1 MEGVA
6 VPCLLAVFG
15 AFFPRLAVLFI
26 WIARPA
32 YFTAAFGDLILWPL
46 LGIIFLP
53 FTTLIYVLLWSPAGL
68 SGFDWL
74 WLILAFVL
82 DIGHLVGSGYANR
95 ERAGGFYSG
104 GSTG

>member
-1 MEGVA
+1 MEGPPVG
-6 VPCLLAVFG
+6 CLVVTFG

-26 WIARPA
+26 WLARPGM
-32 YFTAAFGDLILWPL
+32 FEAAIGSAFVAL

-53 FTTLIYVLLWSPAGL
+53 FTTLVYVVLWEPGGL
-68 SGFDWL
+68 TGFDWL
-74 WLILAFVL
+74 WVFLAFLLDLGVL
-82 DIGHLVGSGYANR
+82 GGSGYANR

>member
-1 MEGVA
+1 MEGAA
-6 VPCLLAVFG
+6 VGCLLAMFG

-32 YFTAAFGDLILWPL
+32 YFTAAFGDMILWPL
-46 LGIIFLP
+46 LGILVLP

-68 SGFDWL
+68 SGFDWV
-74 WLILAFVL
+74 WLILAFLL
-82 DIGHLVGSGYANR
+82 DISGLAGSGYANR

-104 GSTG
+104 SSTG

>member
-1 MEGVA
+1 MEDAA
-6 VPCLLAVFG
+6 VGCLFVMFG

-26 WIARPA
+26 WLARPGI
-32 YFTAAFGDLILWPL
+32 FEAAISSALVAV

-53 FTTLIYVLLWSPAGL
+53 FTTLMYVLLWTPAGL
-68 SGFDWL
+68 SGFDWV
-74 WLILAFVL
+74 WLLLAFLL
-82 DIGHLVGSGYANR
+82 DIGGVLGSGYANR

>member
-1 MEGVA
+1 MG
-6 VPCLLAVFG
+6 CLFAMFG

-26 WIARPA
+26 WIARPQ
-32 YFTAAFGDLILWPL
+32 YFTAAFGDMILWPL

-68 SGFDWL
+68 SGFDWV
-74 WLILAFVL
+74 WLLLAFL
-82 DIGHLVGSGYANR
+82 IDIGGLASSGYANR
-95 ERAGGFYSG
+95 ERAGGFYGG